1 MRTVVSKKFGY
12 RYRISDLE
20 LLQSPPQELKS
31 QEFGSNG
38 PLVKLMYKR
47 GTEVENSTKSCVFQF
62 SQLPEDCF
70 QVTKKW
76 HSAVRGP
83 QLMY

>member
-1 MRTVVSKKFGY
+1 MRTVVSEKFGY

-20 LLQSPPQELKS
+20 LLQSPPQGLKS

-47 GTEVENSTKSCVFQF
+47 GTEVENF
-62 SQLPEDCF
+62 
-70 QVTKKW
+70 
-76 HSAVRGP
+76 
-83 QLMY
+83 Y